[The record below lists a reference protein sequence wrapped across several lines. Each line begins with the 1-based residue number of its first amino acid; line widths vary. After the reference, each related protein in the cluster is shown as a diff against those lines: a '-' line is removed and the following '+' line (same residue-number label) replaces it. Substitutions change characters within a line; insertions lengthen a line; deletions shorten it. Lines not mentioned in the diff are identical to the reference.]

1 MQMLKKQTLN
11 FQMQILKI
19 RTLYVQ
25 LQIPNTGIDMQ
36 MHKIQ
41 IMEIQILE
49 TPTITTLAICYQKE
63 LQFSFSVSDTT
74 DDIKISHLS
83 LSFRTLRAVQCNW
96 IAWGEIA

>member
-1 MQMLKKQTLN
+1 ML
-11 FQMQILKI
+11 
-19 RTLYVQ
+19 
-25 LQIPNTGIDMQ
+25 
-36 MHKIQ
+36 KIQ

-49 TPTITTLAICYQKE
+49 TPTITMLTICYQKE

>member
-1 MQMLKKQTLN
+1 MQMP
-11 FQMQILKI
+11 KI
-19 RTLYVQ
+19 QTLYVQ
-25 LQIPNTGIDMQ
+25 IQILKAQ
-36 MHKIQ
+36 MDIQMLKIQ

-96 IAWGEIA
+96 IACGEIA

>member
-11 FQMQILKI
+11 VQMQILKI

-25 LQIPNTGIDMQ
+25 LQIPKTGIDMQ

-49 TPTITTLAICYQKE
+49 TPNITTLAICYQKE

-96 IAWGEIA
+96 IACGEIA